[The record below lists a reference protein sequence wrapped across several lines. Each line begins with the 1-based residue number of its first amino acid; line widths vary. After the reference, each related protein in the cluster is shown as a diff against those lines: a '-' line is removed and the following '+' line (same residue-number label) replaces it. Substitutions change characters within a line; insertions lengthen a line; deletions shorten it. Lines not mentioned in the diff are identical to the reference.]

1 MVIFVHMA
9 SVWVPFT
16 SESKEAIADYDEIRK
31 DIKLALQE
39 CGRRLGVFLRRR
51 ERAKSEFRRRNIF
64 ELYIEEV
71 VEACAR
77 LKGGKLPKEKLKTQL
92 QKIAAKRT
100 GGAKTDEILGRDG
113 GGPEG
118 LPHSIIV
125 TPDGPEGEAPVLP
138 SPVVDT
144 AATPVTDGAPVT
156 DDEKPGK
163 GTRGAAANGKT
174 AAVRTGKGKPV
185 AAQHAPAVKHARAM
199 AKHAR
204 PAKHERGA
212 SKKRKSR

>member
-1 MVIFVHMA
+1 
-9 SVWVPFT
+9 
-16 SESKEAIADYDEIRK
+16 
-31 DIKLALQE
+31 
-39 CGRRLGVFLRRR
+39 VFLRRR

-77 LKGGKLPKEKLKTQL
+77 LKGGKLPKDKLKTQL

-100 GGAKTDEILGRDG
+100 GGTKTDEILGRDG

-125 TPDGPEGEAPVLP
+125 TLDGPEGEAPVLP

-144 AATPVTDGAPVT
+144 STATETATVATGEAPAAGKAAAHGKPTRGKARHGTRAKRAAGGQPARTSGKQAGAPP
-156 DDEKPGK
+156 K
-163 GTRGAAANGKT
+163 RGAK
-174 AAVRTGKGKPV
+174 KGK
-185 AAQHAPAVKHARAM
+185 R
-199 AKHAR
+199 R
-204 PAKHERGA
+204 
-212 SKKRKSR
+212 